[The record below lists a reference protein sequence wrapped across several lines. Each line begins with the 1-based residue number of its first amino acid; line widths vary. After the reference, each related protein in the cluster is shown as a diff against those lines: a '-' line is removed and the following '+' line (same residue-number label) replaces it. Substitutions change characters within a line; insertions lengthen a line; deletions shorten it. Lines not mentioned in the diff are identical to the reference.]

1 MFFLSFSN
9 LHNLSINL
17 SHWRVMALA
26 NIQQVAEKPVS
37 VSLLG
42 PVQGYLRPPMSSSCS
57 SAAGVG
63 LSSVYLT
70 PLIVR
75 DLVISLALSLT
86 EAMGRAMSSDPVQI
100 CQNAFN
106 YVDLYSLPIL
116 KWQSFSYKQIKISIY
131 TRFLQ

>member
-1 MFFLSFSN
+1 
-9 LHNLSINL
+9 
-17 SHWRVMALA
+17 MALA

-100 CQNAFN
+100 CQKVFN
-106 YVDLYSLPIL
+106 YVDLYSNTHSKMAIIIIL
-116 KWQSFSYKQIKISIY
+116 SFQDVNLQNL
-131 TRFLQ
+131 RFLQ